1 MIKQK
6 TSSPSAHCF
15 LFLSA
20 TLFLFVGCMSIPDQS
35 KIQKFEDQ
43 KQKHQQLVSKLD
55 NKDQDKQVKK
65 PEKKKSQ
72 ITMEVGEE
80 EPVWANELPPECGE
94 THYCGLAFKGSEES
108 DDCLEK
114 DVCRDSN
121 ETFSRNHL
129 RKNIETKI
137 RAQLTLYQ
145 YSQKDNEGE
154 SNYKQFEQE
163 IRERGAAIS
172 LKNVLFRHFY
182 VTPNKKLITL
192 AMMEMPEEKKPEE
205 TPKKETTID
214 LPSLILVMAVDQDSE
229 ELNGEDLL
237 EIVQLRLPELLSK
250 DSFEMADNESI
261 KLFGKAKISDLLS
274 SFEELL
280 KKKPDSV
287 VFVASLKGD
296 ISANPG
302 RLYPGITR
310 MFLSFSAYKGKG
322 KVIWKK
328 TYVAKRLIVKKPE
341 ALSPSDRAL
350 NFRKTLGKG
359 FNEIEK
365 KGILKKFKLIF

>member
-1 MIKQK
+1 
-6 TSSPSAHCF
+6 
-15 LFLSA
+15 
-20 TLFLFVGCMSIPDQS
+20 MSIPDQS

-43 KQKHQQLVSKLD
+43 KQKHQQLVSQLD

-65 PEKKKSQ
+65 PEKKRSQ

-80 EPVWANELPPECGE
+80 EPDWANNLPEECGKKY
-94 THYCGLAFKGSEES
+94 YCGLAFKGSEES
-108 DDCLEK
+108 DDCPEK
-114 DVCRDSN
+114 DVCRESN

-163 IRERGAAIS
+163 IRERGASIS

-182 VTPNKKLITL
+182 VAPKKKLITL

-205 TPKKETTID
+205 PPKKETTAD
-214 LPSLILVMAVDQDSE
+214 LPSLILAMAVDQDSE
-229 ELNGEDLL
+229 ELNGEELL
-237 EIVQLRLPELLSK
+237 EIVQLRLPEILSK

-274 SFEELL
+274 SFEEVL
-280 KKKPDSV
+280 KEKPDSV
-287 VFVASLKGD
+287 VFVVSLKGD
-296 ISANPG
+296 ISTNPG

-328 TYVAKRLIVKKPE
+328 TYVAKRLIVKKPA